1 MTPHK
6 AARCRGC
13 GAPVTRTFVDLGM
26 MPAANAFLASAA
38 EAASEKVYPLHAR
51 VCGSCLLVQLEEVI
65 PREVLFEDYPYFS
78 SCTDSWVEHARRFAE
93 QATARFG
100 LGPGSQVIEV
110 ASNDGYLL
118 KHFVAA
124 GIPSLGIEPAANVA
138 EAAIAAGVPTLVR
151 FFGRE
156 TAENLVHDGKQ
167 ADLLV
172 CNNVLA
178 HVPDLHDFVAS
189 LRIILS
195 EGGVISL
202 EFPHL
207 LNLIREVQF
216 DTIYHEHYS
225 YLSLIAIERLFGKHG
240 LRIFDVERLSTHGGS
255 LRVFVCASEAGDHRA
270 GPGLAEVRLAEAEA
284 GLDRLEPYE
293 GFAEKVEGSRRDFLD
308 FLAKAKN
315 AGKKIVGYGAAAKGN
330 TFLNH
335 ARVTPAD
342 IAYVVDISP
351 HKQNH
356 LLPGSHVPVYPPER
370 IAETKPDYLLILP
383 WNLRDEIMSQMAF
396 IREWGGQFVTAVP
409 ELRVWP

>member
-26 MPAANAFLASAA
+26 MPSANAFLASSA
-38 EAASEKVYPLHAR
+38 EVASEKVYPLHAR
-51 VCGSCLLVQLEEVI
+51 VCDSCLLVQLEDVI

-78 SCTDSWVEHARRFAE
+78 SYTDGWVEHARRFTEMAI
-93 QATARFG
+93 ARFG
-100 LGPGSQVIEV
+100 LGPTSQVIEV
-110 ASNDGYLL
+110 DSNDGYLL

-138 EAAIAAGVPTLVR
+138 EAAVAANVPTLVR

-156 TAENLVHDGKQ
+156 TAENLVRDGKQ

-172 CNNVLA
+172 CNNVLG
-178 HVPDLHDFVAS
+178 HVPDLHDFVAA
-189 LRIILS
+189 LHIILS

-225 YLSLIAIERLFGKHG
+225 YLSLIAIEWIFSKYG
-240 LRIFDVERLSTHGGS
+240 LRVFDVERLVTHGGS
-255 LRVFVCASEAGDHRA
+255 LRVFACASEAAGYPE
-270 GPGLAEVRLAEAEA
+270 GPGLAEVRLSEAAA

-293 GFAEKVEGSRRDFLD
+293 AFAEKVEGCRGGFLD
-308 FLAKAKN
+308 FLAKTKSSD
-315 AGKKIVGYGAAAKGN
+315 KRIVGYGAAAKGN
-330 TFLNH
+330 TFLNY

-342 IAYVVDISP
+342 IAYVVDISH

-383 WNLRDEIMSQMAF
+383 WNLRDEIMSQMAL
-396 IREWGGQFVTAVP
+396 IREGSGQFVTAVP
-409 ELRVWP
+409 ELRDWQ